1 MNRFSTSR
9 PGVCS
14 LRFHDNLLGAV
25 ARIIDAAHQREMPPK
40 KSIAS
45 KSKAKRGAPRASDAE
60 DAKAIDQLPEAVG
73 PGAPVQE
80 DDERKDKVLAI
91 ENSNSKDEEA
101 AKTRLEKPSAKT
113 NKRKNAEKV
122 AESNK
127 AIRQSSRRSMK
138 PNATQLLNYLLSP
151 AVTTL
156 CLPKDEEERPPSANT
171 RTYTTHVPL
180 SPFEELL
187 CSMVL
192 SRPISHRLG
201 QRAIKTLLNEPY
213 SFTTPKALRD
223 AGPEKREQALWDA
236 RTQHKQKTADQLGGL
251 ADVVID
257 QFSNGEDDNQLSR
270 LRSESN
276 KEMETMR
283 QNLQSSIKGVGKTGL
298 DIFFRRVQGWWA
310 ECYPFVDP
318 KTEDSVAKLGLP
330 RGEEELQV
338 FIDQHWSDLKIDDIN
353 GGEDSDM
360 SKRLVLVRIL
370 ERAVNADLENKID
383 DLLDE
388 AAKS

>member
-1 MNRFSTSR
+1 
-9 PGVCS
+9 
-14 LRFHDNLLGAV
+14 
-25 ARIIDAAHQREMPPK
+25 MPLK
-40 KSIAS
+40 KSTAS
-45 KSKAKRGAPRASDAE
+45 EPKSKREARSASDAKVALATDHSAE
-60 DAKAIDQLPEAVG
+60 G
-73 PGAPVQE
+73 PDAPVQQE
-80 DDERKDKVLAI
+80 GERKDKVPAVDDLK
-91 ENSNSKDEEA
+91 SPDEDA
-101 AKTRLEKPSAKT
+101 AKTQDKASLAKT
-113 NKRKNAEKV
+113 NKRKDTQKITEP
-122 AESNK
+122 NK
-127 AIRQSSRRSMK
+127 AVRQSNRRSMK
-138 PNATQLLNYLLSP
+138 PSTTQLLNYLLSP
-151 AVTTL
+151 AATTL
-156 CLPKDEEERPPSANT
+156 CLPKDEQEQPPSKET

-201 QRAIKTLLNEPY
+201 QRAITTLLNEPY

-223 AGPEKREQALWDA
+223 AGSEKREQALWDA

-251 ADVVID
+251 ADVVIEKFAD
-257 QFSNGEDDNQLSR
+257 GEDDNQLSR
-270 LRSESN
+270 LRSDSSR
-276 KEMETMR
+276 EMETMR

-338 FIDQHWSDLKIDDIN
+338 FIDQHWSDLKIDDVK
-353 GGEDSDM
+353 GDEDEDM

-383 DLLDE
+383 DLLDA